1 MQPAILFLL
10 GKKIIKS
17 DKPFSLYLQRLDG
30 FFSYRGIEMKAS
42 LKNIV
47 VLISTAVVML
57 LVISMSLAAAAPG
70 SAIGVLGSTSTTQEQ
85 ASTAISSKPQ
95 AVLNDY
101 ENAVAALINSYR
113 VASGLNAIAYEPTLT
128 YIAKLRSADLMDR
141 GYFSHYTPEGTTVF
155 DLMKANGI
163 TAKIRGENLGQ
174 AMPARIGSPEAFL
187 GAWRNSP
194 SHNANMLRAG
204 YNYIG
209 VGMVDNGDRI
219 VVTTVFT
226 N

>member
-1 MQPAILFLL
+1 MAFLVIGGQKL
-10 GKKIIKS
+10 KI
-17 DKPFSLYLQRLDG
+17 
-30 FFSYRGIEMKAS
+30 S

-47 VLISTAVVML
+47 VFIAAAAVLL
-57 LVISMSLAAAAPG
+57 LVISMSLAASPV
-70 SAIGVLGSTSTTQEQ
+70 SAIEVLGSTSAAQEQ
-85 ASTAISSKPQ
+85 ATEVGSKPQ
-95 AVLNDY
+95 AALNDY

-113 VASGLNAIAYEPTLT
+113 TSSGLNAIAYEPTLT
-128 YIAKLRSADLMDR
+128 DIAKLRSTDLMDR

-155 DLMKANGI
+155 DLMAANGI
-163 TAKIRGENLGQ
+163 TSKVRGENLGQ
-174 AMPARIGSPEAFL
+174 AMPAGIGSPEAFL
-187 GAWRNSP
+187 GAWQNSP

>member
-1 MQPAILFLL
+1 L

-17 DKPFSLYLQRLDG
+17 KKPFSLYLQRLDG
-30 FFSYRGIEMKAS
+30 FFSYREIEVKSS

-47 VLISTAVVML
+47 VFIATAVVML
-57 LVISMSLAAAAPG
+57 FVISMSLAAAPG
-70 SAIGVLGSTSTTQEQ
+70 SAIEVKAASTTQEQ
-85 ASTAISSKPQ
+85 ASAQVAVKPQ
-95 AVLNDY
+95 ATLNDY

-141 GYFSHYTPEGTTVF
+141 NYFSHYTPEGTTVF
-155 DLMKANGI
+155 DLLKANGI
-163 TAKIRGENLGQ
+163 TSRLRGENLGQ
-174 AMPARIGSPEAFL
+174 AMPAGIGSPEAFL
-187 GAWRNSP
+187 NAWQNSP
-194 SHNANMLRAG
+194 THNANMLRAG
-204 YNYIG
+204 YSYIG

>member
-1 MQPAILFLL
+1 
-10 GKKIIKS
+10 
-17 DKPFSLYLQRLDG
+17 
-30 FFSYRGIEMKAS
+30 MKAS

-47 VLISTAVVML
+47 VFIATAVVML
-57 LVISMSLAAAAPG
+57 LVISMSLAAAPA
-70 SAIGVLGSTSTTQEQ
+70 SSIEVLGTSSTQEQ
-85 ASTAISSKPQ
+85 ASAQVSSKPQ

-101 ENAVAALINSYR
+101 ENAVAALINNYR

-155 DLMKANGI
+155 DLMKSNGI

-174 AMPARIGSPEAFL
+174 AMPARIGSPETFL
-187 GAWRNSP
+187 NAWRNSP

>member
-1 MQPAILFLL
+1 MAFLVS
-10 GKKIIKS
+10 KREK
-17 DKPFSLYLQRLDG
+17 
-30 FFSYRGIEMKAS
+30 MKVN

-47 VLISTAVVML
+47 VFIATAAVL
-57 LVISMSLAAAAPG
+57 FLVISMCLAAAAPA
-70 SAIGVLGSTSTTQEQ
+70 SAIEVKGSTSTAQEQ
-85 ASTAISSKPQ
+85 TAATGSKPQ

-113 VASGLNAIAYEPTLT
+113 VSSGLNQVAYEPTLT
-128 YIAKLRSADLMDR
+128 YIAKLRSQDLMDR

-155 DLMKANGI
+155 DLLRANGI
-163 TAKIRGENLGQ
+163 TSKIRGENLGQ
-174 AMPARIGSPEAFL
+174 AMPASIGSPEAFL
-187 GAWRNSP
+187 NAWQNSP
-194 SHNANMLRAG
+194 SHNANMLRVG

>member
-1 MQPAILFLL
+1 M
-10 GKKIIKS
+10 
-17 DKPFSLYLQRLDG
+17 DG
-30 FFSYRGIEMKAS
+30 FFSYREIEVKSS

-47 VLISTAVVML
+47 VFIATAVVML
-57 LVISMSLAAAAPG
+57 FVISMSLAAAPA
-70 SAIGVLGSTSTTQEQ
+70 SAIEVKAASTTQEQ
-85 ASTAISSKPQ
+85 ASAQVAVKPQ
-95 AVLNDY
+95 ATLNDY

-141 GYFSHYTPEGTTVF
+141 NYFSHYTPEGTTVF
-155 DLMKANGI
+155 DLLKANGI
-163 TAKIRGENLGQ
+163 TSRLRGENLGQ
-174 AMPARIGSPEAFL
+174 AMPAGIGSPEAFL
-187 GAWRNSP
+187 NAWQNSP

>member
-1 MQPAILFLL
+1 
-10 GKKIIKS
+10 
-17 DKPFSLYLQRLDG
+17 
-30 FFSYRGIEMKAS
+30 MKTS
-42 LKNIV
+42 LKNTVVFIATAIV
-47 VLISTAVVML
+47 VL
-57 LVISMSLAAAAPG
+57 LVISMCLATASPAAAIEVKGA
-70 SAIGVLGSTSTTQEQ
+70 TSIAQEQ
-85 ASTAISSKPQ
+85 AGTEISVKPQ

-155 DLMKANGI
+155 DLMRQNGI

-174 AMPARIGSPEAFL
+174 AMPAGIGSPEAFL
-187 GAWRNSP
+187 GAWQNSA
-194 SHNANMLRAG
+194 SHNANMLRVG
-204 YNYIG
+204 YNYVG

>member
-1 MQPAILFLL
+1 
-10 GKKIIKS
+10 
-17 DKPFSLYLQRLDG
+17 
-30 FFSYRGIEMKAS
+30 MKVS

-47 VLISTAVVML
+47 VFIATAVVML
-57 LVISMSLAAAAPG
+57 LVISMSLAASPA
-70 SAIGVLGSTSTTQEQ
+70 SAIEVKGSTSSTQEQ
-85 ASTAISSKPQ
+85 AGAQVDSKPQ

-101 ENAVAALINSYR
+101 ENAVAALINNYR
-113 VASGLNAIAYEPTLT
+113 TSSGLNAIAYEPTLT

-163 TAKIRGENLGQ
+163 TSKIRGENLGQ
-174 AMPARIGSPEAFL
+174 AMPAGIGSPEAFL

-194 SHNANMLRAG
+194 SHNANMLRVG

>member
-1 MQPAILFLL
+1 
-10 GKKIIKS
+10 
-17 DKPFSLYLQRLDG
+17 
-30 FFSYRGIEMKAS
+30 MKRN

-47 VLISTAVVML
+47 VFIAAAVVLL
-57 LVISMSLAAAAPG
+57 LVISACLSAVFPA
-70 SAIGVLGSTSTTQEQ
+70 SAIEVKGASSTREQ
-85 ASTAISSKPQ
+85 ASTAVATKPQ
-95 AVLNDY
+95 AAFNDY

-113 VASGLNAIAYEPTLT
+113 VASGLNQVAYEPTLT
-128 YIAKLRSADLMDR
+128 YVAKLRSQDLMDR

-155 DLMKANGI
+155 DLLKANGI
-163 TAKIRGENLGQ
+163 TSRLRGENLGQ
-174 AMPARIGSPEAFL
+174 AMPAEIGSPEAFL
-187 GAWRNSP
+187 NAWQNSS
-194 SHNANMLRAG
+194 SHNANMLRVG

>member
-1 MQPAILFLL
+1 
-10 GKKIIKS
+10 
-17 DKPFSLYLQRLDG
+17 
-30 FFSYRGIEMKAS
+30 MKRN

-47 VLISTAVVML
+47 VFTVAAVVVL
-57 LVISMSLAAAAPG
+57 LVISMFLAAAPD
-70 SAIGVLGSTSTTQEQ
+70 SAIEVKGSSTTQEQ
-85 ASTAISSKPQ
+85 TSTAALLKPQ

-101 ENAVAALINSYR
+101 ENAVAALINNYR
-113 VASGLNAIAYEPTLT
+113 VSSGINQVAYEPTLT
-128 YIAKLRSADLMDR
+128 YIAKLRSQDLMDR

-155 DLMKANGI
+155 DLLRANGI

-187 GAWRNSP
+187 NAWQNSS

>member
-1 MQPAILFLL
+1 
-10 GKKIIKS
+10 
-17 DKPFSLYLQRLDG
+17 
-30 FFSYRGIEMKAS
+30 MKAS
-42 LKNIV
+42 LKNV
-47 VLISTAVVML
+47 VVFIATAAVML
-57 LVISMSLAAAAPG
+57 LVISMSLAAAPA
-70 SAIGVLGSTSTTQEQ
+70 SSIEVLGTSTTQEQ
-85 ASTAISSKPQ
+85 ASTAVSVKPQ
-95 AVLNDY
+95 AVLNGY

-155 DLMKANGI
+155 DLMKSNGI
-163 TAKIRGENLGQ
+163 TSKIRGENLGQ
-174 AMPARIGSPEAFL
+174 AMPAGIGSPEAFL
-187 GAWRNSP
+187 GAWQNSP

>member
-1 MQPAILFLL
+1 
-10 GKKIIKS
+10 
-17 DKPFSLYLQRLDG
+17 
-30 FFSYRGIEMKAS
+30 MKRN

-47 VLISTAVVML
+47 VFTATAVVVL
-57 LVISMSLAAAAPG
+57 LVISMFLAAAPD
-70 SAIGVLGSTSTTQEQ
+70 SAIEVKGSSATQEHTST
-85 ASTAISSKPQ
+85 ATAGKPQ

-101 ENAVAALINSYR
+101 ENAVAALINNYR
-113 VASGLNAIAYEPTLT
+113 VSSGINAIAYEPTLT
-128 YIAKLRSADLMDR
+128 YIAKFRSQDLMDR

-155 DLMKANGI
+155 DLLRANGI

-174 AMPARIGSPEAFL
+174 AMPAEIGTPEAFL
-187 GAWRNSP
+187 NAWQNSS
-194 SHNANMLRAG
+194 SHNANMLRVV

>member
-1 MQPAILFLL
+1 
-10 GKKIIKS
+10 
-17 DKPFSLYLQRLDG
+17 
-30 FFSYRGIEMKAS
+30 MKVS

-47 VLISTAVVML
+47 VFIATAVVML
-57 LVISMSLAAAAPG
+57 LVISMSLAASPA
-70 SAIGVLGSTSTTQEQ
+70 SAIEVKGSTSTTQEQ
-85 ASTAISSKPQ
+85 ASAVSVKPQ
-95 AVLNDY
+95 ATLNDY
-101 ENAVAALINSYR
+101 ENAVAALINNYR
-113 VASGLNAIAYEPTLT
+113 TSSGLNAIAYEPTLT

-155 DLMKANGI
+155 DLLKSNGI
-163 TAKIRGENLGQ
+163 TSKIRGENLGQ
-174 AMPARIGSPEAFL
+174 AMPAGIGSPEAFL
-187 GAWRNSP
+187 GAWQNSP

>member
-1 MQPAILFLL
+1 MAFLVI
-10 GKKIIKS
+10 G
-17 DKPFSLYLQRLDG
+17 
-30 FFSYRGIEMKAS
+30 GIEMKVS

-47 VLISTAVVML
+47 VFIATAAML
-57 LVISMSLAAAAPG
+57 FLVISMSLAAAAPG
-70 SAIGVLGSTSTTQEQ
+70 SAIEVKAISTTQQQ
-85 ASTAISSKPQ
+85 AGTAVGSKPQ
-95 AVLNDY
+95 ATLNDY
-101 ENAVAALINSYR
+101 ENAVAALINNYR
-113 VASGLNAIAYEPTLT
+113 VASGLNQVAYEPTLT
-128 YIAKLRSADLMDR
+128 YVAKLRSQDLMDR
-141 GYFSHYTPEGTTVF
+141 NYFSHYTPEGTTVF
-155 DLMKANGI
+155 DLLRANGI

-174 AMPARIGSPEAFL
+174 AMPAGFGSPEAFL
-187 GAWRNSP
+187 GAWQNSS

>member
-1 MQPAILFLL
+1 
-10 GKKIIKS
+10 
-17 DKPFSLYLQRLDG
+17 
-30 FFSYRGIEMKAS
+30 MKAN
-42 LKNIV
+42 LKNV
-47 VLISTAVVML
+47 VVFIATAAVL
-57 LVISMSLAAAAPG
+57 FLVISMCLAAAAPG
-70 SAIGVLGSTSTTQEQ
+70 SAIEVKGSSTTQQQ
-85 ASTAISSKPQ
+85 ASTAVAAKPQ
-95 AVLNDY
+95 AALNDY

-113 VASGLNAIAYEPTLT
+113 TSSGVNAIAYEPTLT
-128 YIAKLRSADLMDR
+128 YVAKLRSQDLMDR

-155 DLMKANGI
+155 NLFRANGI
-163 TAKIRGENLGQ
+163 AFKIGGENLGQ
-174 AMPARIGSPEAFL
+174 AMPAGIGSPEAFL
-187 GAWRNSP
+187 NAWQNSP

>member
-1 MQPAILFLL
+1 
-10 GKKIIKS
+10 
-17 DKPFSLYLQRLDG
+17 
-30 FFSYRGIEMKAS
+30 MKAS

-47 VLISTAVVML
+47 VFIATAVVML
-57 LVISMSLAAAAPG
+57 LVISMSLAAAPA
-70 SAIGVLGSTSTTQEQ
+70 SSIEVLGTSSTQEQ
-85 ASTAISSKPQ
+85 ASTAVSSKPQ

-101 ENAVAALINSYR
+101 ENAVAALINNYR
-113 VASGLNAIAYEPTLT
+113 TSSGLNAIAYEPTLT

-174 AMPARIGSPEAFL
+174 AMPAGIGSPEAFL
-187 GAWRNSP
+187 GAWQNSP

-204 YNYIG
+204 YKYIG